1 MKLDTHYNHLKVE
14 KGRYEHWKK
23 SGYFK
28 SGDTSKPKFSVVI
41 PPPNVTGVLHLG
53 HAWDNT
59 FQDIIARY
67 KKAQGFD
74 VLYLPGMDHA
84 GIATQARIDGRLR
97 ERGLSRYD
105 LGREKFL
112 EEAWKWKEEF
122 ASTIRS
128 QWAKLGLML
137 DYDRERFTLDK
148 GLNDA
153 VKHTFVELYNRGY
166 LYLGER
172 IINWDPVFQTALSN
186 IEVIHKDV
194 EGSFYYFKYKL
205 EGSDFYLS
213 VATTRPETMFADV
226 ALVIN
231 PRDERYTK
239 YLGKNFVNPVNN
251 ELIPLIADDYVDLE
265 FGTGVMKCTPAHDAN
280 DFKIGER
287 HNLSRP
293 ICLNKD
299 ATLNERGL
307 ELAGLDRFDAREKL
321 VAKMKELDLLIKV
334 EKIVHNVGHS
344 ERSDAIIEPYLSKQW
359 FLRMDHF
366 AKKSIEGQ
374 KGDDPIRFFPKRF
387 NKTYL
392 NWMEIAEDWCVS
404 RQIWWGHRI
413 PAYYHKETGEIVVS
427 VTPPKD
433 LENYRQ
439 DEDVLDTWFSSALWP
454 FSTLDWPN
462 TDSELFKRYYP
473 TDVMVTGYDIIFFWV
488 SRMIFMGLELTNEK
502 PFKDVVIHGLIRDE
516 QGRKMSKSLGNGV
529 DPIEVIAKYGVDSL
543 RYFLAGASTPG
554 QDARY
559 SEARIQ
565 ASVNYL
571 NKIWNAARFLLLNL
585 PEDFK
590 PGKINHKKLHP
601 VDAFILSR
609 YYETVRKV
617 TSLMD
622 KYELGMASNYLYA
635 FVYDDYCSNYIEMVK
650 VILNSDGDHTN
661 TYNVMYHTLHGIL
674 MMIYPYSP
682 FISEEIYLA
691 LPNHLDSIMLAS
703 YPKASRLRFKREA
716 EEVNTIINLIK
727 EIRNFKSTNNLAPN
741 TKMNLYV
748 ADVSFD
754 LTPYLDI
761 IRRLGFINEFKYS
774 DVPIE
779 VTTVSLPKA
788 TFGLELDVDR
798 SVLISQL
805 EKEIETLTKEV
816 ERSTKL
822 LNNPG
827 FKNKAPASKVAE
839 EEEKARHYAES
850 LALAVDK
857 LTKLR

>member
-112 EEAWKWKEEF
+112 EEAWKWKEEY

-137 DYDRERFTLDK
+137 DYDHERFTLDK

-590 PGKINHKKLHP
+590 PG
-601 VDAFILSR
+601 
-609 YYETVRKV
+609 
-617 TSLMD
+617 
-622 KYELGMASNYLYA
+622 
-635 FVYDDYCSNYIEMVK
+635 
-650 VILNSDGDHTN
+650 
-661 TYNVMYHTLHGIL
+661 
-674 MMIYPYSP
+674 
-682 FISEEIYLA
+682 
-691 LPNHLDSIMLAS
+691 
-703 YPKASRLRFKREA
+703 
-716 EEVNTIINLIK
+716 
-727 EIRNFKSTNNLAPN
+727 
-741 TKMNLYV
+741 
-748 ADVSFD
+748 
-754 LTPYLDI
+754 
-761 IRRLGFINEFKYS
+761 
-774 DVPIE
+774 
-779 VTTVSLPKA
+779 
-788 TFGLELDVDR
+788 
-798 SVLISQL
+798 
-805 EKEIETLTKEV
+805 
-816 ERSTKL
+816 
-822 LNNPG
+822 
-827 FKNKAPASKVAE
+827 
-839 EEEKARHYAES
+839 
-850 LALAVDK
+850 
-857 LTKLR
+857 